1 MSNIK
6 KIVIISI
13 VVLLI
18 ALIILGIVLFNEIN
32 MSKPD
37 EIPSEPVEIDS
48 KICKVTDRSDFFA
61 IKTCI
66 NKFYTYLY
74 NEYSDEYK
82 IIDEETKK
90 YMDEKNK
97 NRADAIYSMLD
108 SKYIEYKG
116 ISRDNVFDVINRIDK
131 SSLQVSEMFVSQRDA
146 NTAVYIAYGMLR
158 DEKTKKNTDFE
169 IMIKVDMKNETFKV
183 LLQDYIDAN
192 FNNIKEGQEL
202 LIDDFKEIKNDTYN
216 IFDYKVIS
224 EEEYINNIFNEFK
237 SNLMYDH
244 KMAYSILDTNYAQK
258 RFPDFNEFDEYIRN
272 NIRDIVIMKVAK
284 YQVNNYDNYTQ
295 YVLIDQNGEYYIF
308 NETAVMDYTV
318 ILDTYTIELPQ
329 FTEKYN
335 SSTDAEKVLLNIQ
348 KVFEAI
354 NNGDYRYVYNK
365 LDQTFK
371 QTNFPT
377 QEDFENY
384 IKQNF
389 YKNNSI
395 SYSTYKTSGDLH
407 IYDIAIKD
415 KDNEANPEKTKT
427 FIMQLKEGTD
437 FVMSFN
443 VD

>member
-1 MSNIK
+1 MLK
-6 KIVIISI
+6 KMRIIIITLVII
-13 VVLLI
+13 LLI
-18 ALIILGIVLFNEIN
+18 AVILLLVILGKEKGFISSQSDENTIIAIGDETINNEIERVN
-32 MSKPD
+32 LF
-37 EIPSEPVEIDS
+37 
-48 KICKVTDRSDFFA
+48 KVKNCITSYSS
-61 IKTCI
+61 II
-66 NKFYTYLY
+66 NKNNPAYFGVGENGEYKKIISEEDIKASIYNLLSDSYIKRNNITIDNVYEFVDNINDSLIYNIIDIRY
-74 NEYSDEYK
+74 NEGINSNQYIVSGYYQNLKNEF
-82 IIDEETKK
+82 IK
-90 YMDEKNK
+90 Y
-97 NRADAIYSMLD
+97 AY
-108 SKYIEYKG
+108 YIVNINDVE
-116 ISRDNVFDVINRIDK
+116 NVFSIEPILNT
-131 SSLQVSEMFVSQRDA
+131 SLD
-146 NTAVYIAYGMLR
+146 I
-158 DEKTKKNTDFE
+158 
-169 IMIKVDMKNETFKV
+169 
-183 LLQDYIDAN
+183 
-192 FNNIKEGQEL
+192 NNIKVEDTIIEKNDNNA
-202 LIDDFKEIKNDTYN
+202 IPEIKNN
-216 IFDYKVIS
+216 NESICRDYLIS
-224 EEEYINNIFNEFK
+224 FKRLMLSNPEEAYKFLDEEYRKKRFESVDRFKEYINLKRDQITK
-237 SNLMYDH
+237 STL
-244 KMAYSILDTNYAQK
+244 S
-258 RFPDFNEFDEYIRN
+258 
-272 NIRDIVIMKVAK
+272 K

-295 YVLIDQNGEYYIF
+295 YVLIDQNGNYYIF

-318 ILDTYTIELPQ
+318 ILDTYTIDIPQ

-348 KVFEAI
+348 RVFEAI